1 MMEKNRS
8 YSMRLGGELNQ
19 ELLEQVNKLGLKN
32 ILGYLVFLHKR
43 HIKHKAKYANKYDE
57 MAVLELRTCRQR
69 IEDCYMLLCYIKI
82 TKGIDIFPE
91 AIERYEELRNQIK
104 KIYDRQSAPCE
115 KCQVI
120 NHV

>member
-1 MMEKNRS
+1 MKKDRS
-8 YSMRLGGELNQ
+8 YSMRLKFTLHY

-32 ILGYLVFLHKR
+32 ILGYLVFLHQQ
-43 HIKHKAKYANKYDE
+43 HIKHKAKYTSKYDE

-69 IEDCYMLLCYIKI
+69 IEDCYMLLCYIKL
-82 TKGIDIFPE
+82 TKGVDIFPD
-91 AIERYEELRNQIK
+91 AIEKYEELRNQMK

-120 NHV
+120 NHL